1 MRIHACGVD
10 RVTRAVDPFLKHR
23 NVKIEFNYCQFYPC
37 LYDNTH
43 VSWTPGLGDDTCLGH
58 VQECHVG
65 LTDIPG
71 MNFYYVNKCDT
82 GWAYNLPC

>member
-1 MRIHACGVD
+1 MLQLAMRRHACGVD

-43 VSWTPGLGDDTCLGH
+43 VSWTPGLGDDTH
-58 VQECHVG
+58 VSR
-65 LTDIPG
+65 TRAG
-71 MNFYYVNKCDT
+71 MSRWLDGYSWNEFLLC
-82 GWAYNLPC
+82 